1 MNLLFYSRA
10 YANVAGGVEK
20 MSLDLAR
27 GLVERGH
34 TITVLSLDQELEKSF
49 FEWPEKVSWIKL
61 GIGNPNKKN
70 NVLIRLRRV
79 FAIRNIA
86 KNGNFDAAVGFQIGS
101 FALLKSALVG
111 LRIKT
116 IAAERNAPT
125 LFKYIS
131 NGKFKRFFSNL
142 ILYSADCIAVQFEDY
157 KKLYPRFLQNKIKV
171 TPNWVAAQ
179 INISR
184 TLDPEVINIL
194 FIGRLTYQK
203 NVSVLIK
210 AFRYLP
216 NNFKL
221 KIVGDG
227 PELEVLKQLDSDL
240 SQRIEFSPP
249 SNDLSVLYS
258 SANVFCLPS
267 RWEGFPNVIAEALS
281 HGVPCVGFSE
291 CSGIP
296 QLVFDGDNGFTAKKM
311 SDPQSLAEALI
322 SASLIK
328 SRPSEIAL
336 TIRNYTYDKYIKSWE
351 IAFCQ

>member
-34 TITVLSLDQELEKSF
+34 TITILSLDQKMDKSF
-49 FEWPEKVSWIKL
+49 FQWPEKVSWIKL
-61 GIGNPNKKN
+61 GIGDPNKKN
-70 NVLIRLRRV
+70 NILIRLKRV
-79 FAIRNIA
+79 RAIRNVVKA
-86 KNGNFDAAVGFQIGS
+86 DSFDAAVGFQIGS
-101 FALLKSALVG
+101 FALLKSALFG
-111 LRIKT
+111 LKIRT

-125 LFKYIS
+125 LFKYIA
-131 NGKFKRFFSNL
+131 NGKLKRFFSNI
-142 ILYSADCIAVQFEDY
+142 ILYTADCVTVQFEDY
-157 KKLYPRFLQNKIKV
+157 KKLYPKFLQKKIKV
-171 TPNWVAAQ
+171 TPNWVASQA
-179 INISR
+179 NIKR
-184 TLDPEVINIL
+184 KLDSKLIIIL

>member
-34 TITVLSLDQELEKSF
+34 TITVLSLDKELEKSF

-79 FAIRNIA
+79 FAIRKIA

-101 FALLKSALVG
+101 FALLKSALFG
-111 LRIKT
+111 LKIRT

-131 NGKFKRFFSNL
+131 NGKFKRFFSNI

-157 KKLYPRFLQNKIKV
+157 KKLYPRFLHNKIKV
-171 TPNWVAAQ
+171 TPNWVANQ
-179 INISR
+179 INVNR
-184 TLDPEVINIL
+184 ELDPTVVKIL
-194 FIGRLTYQK
+194 FIGRLTFQK
-203 NVSVLIK
+203 NVSVLIE
-210 AFRYLP
+210 ALEYLP
-216 NNFKL
+216 TKFHL
-221 KIVGDG
+221 SIVGDG
-227 PELEVLKQLDSDL
+227 PEIEWLKKLSSDFP
-240 SQRIEFSPP
+240 QRVEFYEPLT
-249 SNDLSVLYS
+249 DLSVLYR
-258 SANVFCLPS
+258 SANIFCLTS

-281 HGVPCVGFSE
+281 YGLPCVGFRD

-296 QLVFDGDNGFTAKKM
+296 QLIHDHRNGFTADKM
-311 SDPQSLAEALI
+311 GDPKSLAEALTA
-322 SASLIK
+322 ASHIK
-328 SRPSEIAL
+328 SRPAEIAL
-336 TIRNYTYDKYIKSWE
+336 TVENYTYEKYIKAWE
-351 IAFCQ
+351 VALS

>member
-1 MNLLFYSRA
+1 MNILFYSRA

-34 TITVLSLDQELEKSF
+34 TITVLSLDQELDKSF
-49 FEWPEKVSWIKL
+49 FPWPEKVSWLKL

-70 NVLIRLRRV
+70 NILIRLKRIR
-79 FAIRNIA
+79 AIRNVVKA
-86 KNGNFDAAVGFQIGS
+86 GSFDAAVGFQIGS
-101 FALLKSALVG
+101 FTLLKSALIG
-111 LRIKT
+111 LKIRI

-131 NGKFKRFFSNL
+131 NGKLKRFFSNI

-157 KKLYPRFLQNKIKV
+157 KKLYPKFLQNKIKV
-171 TPNWVAAQ
+171 TPNWVASQA
-179 INISR
+179 NIKR
-184 TLDPEVINIL
+184 ELDSKSIIIL
-194 FIGRLTYQK
+194 FVGRLTYQK

-216 NNFKL
+216 NNFEL

-227 PELEVLKQLDSDL
+227 PELEVLKQLASDL

-249 SNDLSVLYS
+249 SNDLSILYS
-258 SANVFCLPS
+258 GANVFCLPS

-281 HGVPCVGFSE
+281 HGLPCVGFRE

-296 QLVFDGDNGFTAKKM
+296 QLVFDSDNGFTAKKM

-336 TIRNYTYDKYIKSWE
+336 TVGNYTYDKFIKFWE
-351 IAFCQ
+351 IAFS

>member
-34 TITVLSLDQELEKSF
+34 TITVLSLDQEFAESF
-49 FEWPEKVSWIKL
+49 FPWPEKVSWVKL

-70 NVLIRLRRV
+70 NVLIRLKRV
-79 FAIRNIA
+79 RAIRNVVKA
-86 KNGNFDAAVGFQIGS
+86 GSFDAAVGFQIGS
-101 FALLKSALVG
+101 FALLKSALIG
-111 LRIKT
+111 LKIRI

-125 LFKYIS
+125 LFNYIS
-131 NGKFKRFFSNL
+131 KGWLKRFFSNL
-142 ILYSADCIAVQFEDY
+142 ILYTADCIAVQFEDY
-157 KKLYPRFLQNKIKV
+157 KKLYPKFLVNKIKV
-171 TPNWVAAQ
+171 TPNWVASQA
-179 INISR
+179 NIKR
-184 TLDPEVINIL
+184 ELDSKSIIIL
-194 FIGRLTYQK
+194 FVGRLTYQK

-227 PELEVLKQLDSDL
+227 PELEDLKQLASDF
-240 SQRIEFSPP
+240 SQRVEFSSP

-281 HGVPCVGFSE
+281 HGLPCVGFRE

-296 QLVFDGDNGFTAKKM
+296 QLVFDNNNGFVAKKM

-328 SRPSEIAL
+328 SRPSDIAM
-336 TIRNYTYDKYIKSWE
+336 TVGNYTYDKYIESWE
-351 IAFCQ
+351 IAFS